1 MLHYFDLIC
10 HRLSTWCVS
19 AQVANMLKTR
29 VQVRKPNSVKGGVG
43 GIGKTAR
50 SHLKQIKKGK
60 ETFHSVFNTANG
72 KFLIAR
78 KGGKTLVK
86 TGMYRCAVGMILKS
100 CLQDNKEIVTI
111 AGTTEEPMPP
121 RGTY

>member
-1 MLHYFDLIC
+1 
-10 HRLSTWCVS
+10 
-19 AQVANMLKTR
+19 MLKTR

-86 TGMYRCAVGMILKS
+86 TGMYRCVVGMMPILVFKIPKT
-100 CLQDNKEIVTI
+100 CVTI
-111 AGTTEEPMPP
+111 SGTTEEPMLL